1 MNRFLSALVGAPGVM
16 TGITL
21 SVTARAAESAPDGG
35 SPWGV
40 WTALF
45 GLVVALSLVGLGVS
59 LKRGLYRNRGTA
71 RPRQTGHS
79 QFDPVLPAQYSP
91 LNVGNDASARPW
103 EQSAVVEPMAS
114 VPLHG
119 LPASLLERLPRG
131 FDVEGFLRDSKA
143 HFVALQA
150 AWDRADV
157 AALRAMMTEPMLA
170 EVQTQLAER
179 ERAGGRDDAVSE
191 VVMIDAKLLGIEEL
205 PDSFLASVEFSGLM
219 REGIGAGPN
228 PFRELWNITRPKDDK
243 GRWLVAGVQA
253 MQ

>member
-1 MNRFLSALVGAPGVM
+1 MTRFVFAWVGTSGVM
-16 TGITL
+16 FGITL
-21 SVTARAAESAPDGG
+21 SATAQAAESAPDVG
-35 SPWGV
+35 SPWVLG
-40 WTALF
+40 TAVF
-45 GLVVALSLVGLGVS
+45 GLAVALGLWVS
-59 LKRGLYRNRGTA
+59 LRRGGNHSRETA
-71 RPRQTGHS
+71 RTRPTGHS

-103 EQSAVVEPMAS
+103 EQSAVVEPVAP
-114 VPLHG
+114 VPSHG
-119 LPASLLERLPRG
+119 IPAILLGSLPQG
-131 FDVEGFLRDSKA
+131 FDAEGFLRDSKT
-143 HFVALQA
+143 HFVDLQA

-179 ERAGGRDDAVSE
+179 EREGGRGEAFSE

-205 PDSFLASVEFSGLM
+205 PDSLLASVEFSGLM
-219 REGIGAGPN
+219 REGVGTGPN
-228 PFRELWNITRPKDDK
+228 PFRELWDITRPKDDK